1 MHPCSS
7 SKVLQCSLVS
17 LCQGAALKVNCDS
30 SQFAQ
35 WVGLVPV
42 SEGIN
47 KKVKNN
53 SDVYEWMAVSLT
65 FVFFSLLLP
74 EDSDS

>member
-1 MHPCSS
+1 MYPCSS

-17 LCQGAALKVNCDS
+17 LCQRAALKVNCDS

-35 WVGLVPV
+35 WIGLVPV
-42 SEGIN
+42 PGGIN
-47 KKVKNN
+47 NKVKNK
-53 SDVYEWMAVSLT
+53 SDVYEWMAASLT